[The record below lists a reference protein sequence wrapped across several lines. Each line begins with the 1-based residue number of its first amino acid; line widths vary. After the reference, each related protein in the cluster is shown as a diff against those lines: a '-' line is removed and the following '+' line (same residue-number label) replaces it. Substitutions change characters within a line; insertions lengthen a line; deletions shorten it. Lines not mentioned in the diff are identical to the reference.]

1 MSGKAYSTKWGRRTW
16 AVLFTI
22 IVAGLVAI
30 AIGELSG
37 RKDDV
42 IGPVSKAEPPGQ
54 QDGTAAHPYANSSQ
68 CPASVDLVVWPRN
81 DRPIPNIPPGI
92 SVCFVGDQ
100 AANDGGPQL
109 QVRDR

>member
-1 MSGKAYSTKWGRRTW
+1 MSEKAYNTKWDRRAW
-16 AVLFTI
+16 AELFTI
-22 IVAGLVAI
+22 IVVGIVAI

-37 RKDDV
+37 RKDDAT
-42 IGPVSKAEPPGQ
+42 GTVSKAEPPGQ
-54 QDGTAAHPYANSSQ
+54 QDGSAAHPYANSNQ

-81 DRPIPNIPPGI
+81 DRPIPNIPSGI

-100 AANDGGPQL
+100 AVNDGGPQL